1 MVWTM
6 ASSRTTASVRA
17 RREPPES
24 ARSATSGADA
34 ALESRGSRRKR
45 ETRERLLDAAF
56 RLMAERGME
65 AVAINEITEA
75 ADVGFGSFYNHFASK
90 EEIYAAVIDAVFESF
105 GDALD
110 ELVSDLEDPAEVIA
124 VSIRHTLIRARQ
136 DRLWGQFLVRE
147 GMSDRARRH
156 GLGPRLLRDVRN
168 GVQAGRFKIPDPDMA
183 FITVGGGVLAAVA
196 AQVQLAAREAA
207 GAAPSRK
214 QRADIPERAA
224 ATLLHALG
232 LTFAKAEA
240 VARRPL
246 PSGGIRNPFPL
257 THA

>member
-1 MVWTM
+1 MT
-6 ASSRTTASVRA
+6 SSRPTASARA
-17 RREPPES
+17 RREPP
-24 ARSATSGADA
+24 AIAQPATSGAEA
-34 ALESRGSRRKR
+34 AFESRTSRRKR

-56 RLMAERGME
+56 RLMAERGMD

-90 EEIYAAVIDAVFESF
+90 EEIYAAVIVAVFESF

-110 ELVSDLEDPAEVIA
+110 QLVRELEDPAEVIA
-124 VSIRHTLIRARQ
+124 VSIRQTLIRARH
-136 DRLWGQFLVRE
+136 DPLWGQFLVRE
-147 GMSDRARRH
+147 GTSDRARTR
-156 GLGPRLLRDVRN
+156 GLGPRLRRDLQK
-168 GVQAGRFKIPDPDMA
+168 GVEAGRFKIPDPDMA

-214 QRADIPERAA
+214 RSADIPERAA

-232 LTFAKAEA
+232 LSFAKADA
-240 VARRPL
+240 LARRPL

-257 THA
+257 TRA

>member
-1 MVWTM
+1 MTP
-6 ASSRTTASVRA
+6 SRTT
-17 RREPPES
+17 PS
-24 ARSATSGADA
+24 ARATPGADA
-34 ALESRGSRRKR
+34 ALESRASRRKR

-110 ELVSDLEDPAEVIA
+110 ALARDLDDPAEVIA
-124 VSIRHTLIRARQ
+124 VSIRHTLVRARH
-136 DRLWGQFLVRE
+136 DPLWGQFLVRE
-147 GMSDRARRH
+147 GMSDRARTR
-156 GLGPRLLRDVRN
+156 GLGSRLLRDVRK

-183 FITVGGGVLAAVA
+183 FITVAGGVLAVVA

-214 QRADIPERAA
+214 QGAHIPERAA

-232 LTFAKAEA
+232 LSFAQADA

-246 PSGGIRNPFPL
+246 PSGSIRNPFP
-257 THA
+257 AKRA